1 MHDASYKLLFSH
13 PQLVEDLLRGFVR
26 EPWVA
31 ELDFTTLETVPAS
44 TVSDDLR
51 SRHNDL
57 IWRVRWGPCWLY
69 VYVMLEFQSR
79 VDPYM
84 AVRVMTYVGLLY
96 QDLLRRRE
104 LSEHERLPPVLP
116 IVLYNGEA
124 RWQAATQLQ
133 DLIEPL
139 PSLERYRPEICYLLL
154 DEGVYSEDQL
164 HPMRNLAAA
173 LFRLEHSRD
182 PARVVE
188 VLTALSEWLQAPTQ
202 ASLRRAFTEWLR
214 QVLLPAR
221 LPGIQLPLLQ
231 ELHEVRSM
239 LAERVKEW
247 TEQWKQEGL
256 QEGLQQGEA
265 RGLARER
272 ALLRRQA
279 LRQFD
284 AATAEELAVLLQA
297 INDPDRLEDIGE
309 WIVACSSAQDLLQR
323 VRGSAGSD

>member
-104 LSEHERLPPVLP
+104 LSEHERLPPV
-116 IVLYNGEA
+116 
-124 RWQAATQLQ
+124 
-133 DLIEPL
+133 
-139 PSLERYRPEICYLLL
+139 LL